1 MKKQVAS
8 VVNNLTATRSLLWR
22 GMDHVGYKMLSDS
35 DPHDEPGG
43 ENSFADAARTVV
55 ITVHGMT
62 CGSCVRK
69 ITESVET
76 KPGVES
82 ITVSLEGGKATVKYD
97 PSVTAPDIIAGN
109 GKCRDCKDMVYAWV
123 WLNDEDHSIPAFS
136 LFM

>member
-8 VVNNLTATRSLLWR
+8 VVNFAATRSLTWI
-22 GMDHVGYKMLSDS
+22 GMERIGYKVLSDLSDS
-35 DPHDEPGG
+35 QDDPPG

-55 ITVHGMT
+55 ITVQGMT

-82 ITVSLEGGKATVKYD
+82 IIVSLEGGSATVKYD
-97 PSVTAPDIIAGN
+97 PSVTAPDIIAG
-109 GKCRDCKDMVYAWV
+109 
-123 WLNDEDHSIPAFS
+123 
-136 LFM
+136 

>member
-1 MKKQVAS
+1 MDHVGYKMLSDPWWFTKYTQVLHKSGRMKKQVAS

-69 ITESVET
+69 IMESVET
-76 KPGVES
+76 KPG
-82 ITVSLEGGKATVKYD
+82 
-97 PSVTAPDIIAGN
+97 
-109 GKCRDCKDMVYAWV
+109 
-123 WLNDEDHSIPAFS
+123 
-136 LFM
+136 

>member
-8 VVNNLTATRSLLWR
+8 VVNFAATRSLTWR
-22 GMDHVGYKMLSDS
+22 GMDRVGYKVLSDLS
-35 DPHDEPGG
+35 DPHDDPPG

-55 ITVHGMT
+55 ITVQGMT

-82 ITVSLEGGKATVKYD
+82 IIVSLEGGRATVKYD
-97 PSVTAPDIIAGN
+97 PSVTAPDIIAGQKVVSN
-109 GKCRDCKDMVYAWV
+109 NFGFA
-123 WLNDEDHSIPAFS
+123 
-136 LFM
+136 